1 MMQHTLL
8 LLLTTTA
15 VVFGELH
22 TNVIIDLCNATQRD
36 ALLCVCLLH
45 IAFLSF
51 WAAFHHHSPFFFPLA
66 LVEDVWPPPMN
77 SPSVATAQ
85 EDEPTSAPPLEMGKE
100 YRSHRREQSAHQW
113 FYDEF
118 SSIYRHM
125 APDHLLIHSSPSSS
139 SFEYHHRITTPPL
152 LSSHTPATSHHGAT
166 LPESMEQVHVWRERA
181 CSDPL
186 QMLHLCMSLIDSQPK
201 LVTVA
206 EHLPQEQQQQQ
217 MALAYGVGREAYRL
231 LKRLVSTAT
240 NKRVAGEAQFLL
252 GNCYGTGQ
260 LGVPLDHERAF
271 LWYTQASKQ
280 NHAEATY
287 RTGVCYELGIG
298 TCHDERRAF
307 TFYRKAAHLAH
318 PTSMYKLAIVY
329 WYGYCGQLI
338 HAREAISWLQRA
350 LASLPEAR
358 YMLAMLILYSENTDA
373 LVVPDKRYAI
383 DLLHDAA
390 KHGHA
395 ASQLKLAQGF
405 LYGGHDALEGF
416 MDQDKGLGVY
426 WYARAIHQSCHP
438 EAAIIFSILCLA
450 GSAYPYMDQSDH
462 HAYQWARKAVQYAAR
477 RHARFGTDRWILAK
491 ACYLVAVYTDRGIGI
506 ETSSEMAIPWFQKAA
521 SLGHLTAAKW
531 ISSNQQQEEGD
542 NKDTSKQRGRRRNP
556 FTRHQCI
563 AM

>member
-1 MMQHTLL
+1 
-8 LLLTTTA
+8 
-15 VVFGELH
+15 
-22 TNVIIDLCNATQRD
+22 
-36 ALLCVCLLH
+36 
-45 IAFLSF
+45 
-51 WAAFHHHSPFFFPLA
+51 
-66 LVEDVWPPPMN
+66 MN
-77 SPSVATAQ
+77 SPSTTQ
-85 EDEPTSAPPLEMGKE
+85 EEQPTSSPPTLEMGKE
-100 YRSHRREQSAHQW
+100 YRSHRREQAGHQW

-125 APDHLLIHSSPSSS
+125 APDHLLIHPPTPSSS
-139 SFEYHHRITTPPL
+139 SFENQHYHRTTTPPL
-152 LSSHTPATSHHGAT
+152 LSSFHYSTSATSHHGNNM
-166 LPESMEQVHVWRERA
+166 LPESIEQVHVWRERA
-181 CSDPL
+181 CSDPV
-186 QMLHLCMSLIDSQPK
+186 QMLQLCMSLIDSQPK
-201 LVTVA
+201 LVTAA
-206 EHLPQEQQQQQ
+206 EQLPPEQHQQQ
-217 MALAYGVGREAYRL
+217 MSLAYGVGKEAFRL

-260 LGVPLDHERAF
+260 LGVSLDHERAF

-329 WYGYCGQLI
+329 WHGYCGQPI

-350 LASLPEAR
+350 LSSLPEAR
-358 YMLAMLILYSENTDA
+358 YMLAMLILYSDNTDA

-390 KHGHA
+390 KHGHTE
-395 ASQLKLAQGF
+395 SQLKLAQGF
-405 LYGGHDALEGF
+405 LHGGKDALEGLI
-416 MDQDKGLGVY
+416 DQDKGLGVY

-450 GSAYPYMDQSDH
+450 GTAYPYMDQSDQY
-462 HAYQWARKAVQYAAR
+462 AYQWACKAVQYASR

-491 ACYLVAVYTDRGIGI
+491 ACYLVAVYIDQGIGI
-506 ETSSEMAIPWFQKAA
+506 ETSSSSEMAIPWFQKAA
-521 SLGHLTAAKW
+521 SLGHLTAARR
-531 ISSNQQQEEGD
+531 ISSHHQEQKQHQED
-542 NKDTSKQRGRRRNP
+542 NKDTSKQRGRRRKH